1 MPLNEF
7 NFYSWYMC
15 INRSGATQS
24 IFKNFQGLERIAFR
38 LPAKVRVTV
47 LSSAEKQGRKDKNPE
62 HCNLPTSYVFGICIP
77 SKTDFYY
84 IL

>member
-24 IFKNFQGLERIAFR
+24 ILKSFQGLERVAFR
-38 LPAKVRVTV
+38 LPAKVRVTCAV
-47 LSSAEKQGRKDKNPE
+47 Q
-62 HCNLPTSYVFGICIP
+62 C
-77 SKTDFYY
+77 
-84 IL
+84 